1 MMVIFCQNSS
11 GLKVID
17 YIFAKKFHQRCFTQS
32 LKRIGK
38 AATEVFCK
46 KRCSWKFC
54 KFNRNISR
62 KTITYL
68 DVSINKWRFFSLYF
82 LVFSQDTG
90 CSVND
95 LNINL
100 ECSNHR
106 KKEQNIVYTL
116 AIIVVFTPYW
126 SFLTLLKH
134 QIIWI
139 SPKRNM
145 LNLN

>member
-1 MMVIFCQNSS
+1 MMVLFCQNSS

-17 YIFAKKFHQRCFTQS
+17 YIFAKKFHQRCFTRS
-32 LKRIGK
+32 LIRIGK

-46 KRCSWKFC
+46 KRCSWKFR

-62 KTITYL
+62 KTIRNL

-90 CSVND
+90 CFGND
-95 LNINL
+95 LNIAL

-106 KKEQNIVYTL
+106 KKEQNIVY
-116 AIIVVFTPYW
+116 AFVIIVLFTSYL

-134 QIIWI
+134 HIIWI